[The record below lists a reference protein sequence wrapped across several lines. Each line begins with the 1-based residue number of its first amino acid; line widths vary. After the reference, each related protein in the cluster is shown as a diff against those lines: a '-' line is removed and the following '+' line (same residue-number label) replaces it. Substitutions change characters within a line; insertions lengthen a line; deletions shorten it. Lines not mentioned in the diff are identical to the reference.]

1 MCLLLS
7 TEETASHETL
17 FWLSCKCVHRH
28 SFGSSSRFRPGWV
41 TCWAGLF
48 LDAVGLASN
57 SPCCCAREVE
67 FEVSCV
73 KKEKGGYLMTRSTS
87 GSRATVFLG
96 VFMLQADCHGW
107 GGRGSSILWRVITS
121 TSVISTVLAGC
132 AETPFCHSCCTEIP
146 LFLPY
151 RR

>member
-73 KKEKGGYLMTRSTS
+73 KKEKEGYLRIRSTS
-87 GSRATVFLG
+87 GSRATVF
-96 VFMLQADCHGW
+96 W
-107 GGRGSSILWRVITS
+107 GCFFYVTG
-121 TSVISTVLAGC
+121 
-132 AETPFCHSCCTEIP
+132 
-146 LFLPY
+146 
-151 RR
+151 